1 MTILNQDY
9 IGQSI
14 LFIIYNEIHAVEA
27 VESSQDNKRA
37 GHTLGPLVLPPV
49 HSHLLPVYPVTK
61 EG

>member
-37 GHTLGPLVLPPV
+37 GHTLGPPQSPFT
-49 HSHLLPVYPVTK
+49 SYQK